1 MPSTLKSATEQL
13 GNTACLDGAAGTSAM
28 AESAAVF
35 LSSPGLAGLASLA
48 GFASAGGVVA
58 DGTGLAGTAV
68 GAAGLAAVAVGVA
81 GLAAATG
88 AFAAVGAAGLAAVL
102 GAATAAAG
110 ASGLLA
116 ATGAAAVCPCAG
128 ATAQSNKTEVSKAF
142 SSSVTG
148 HPLSIENQLGLSA
161 PPVDWYRTVMLIR
174 RLRGS
179 AGSFAL

>member
-1 MPSTLKSATEQL
+1 M
-13 GNTACLDGAAGTSAM
+13 
-28 AESAAVF
+28 
-35 LSSPGLAGLASLA
+35 
-48 GFASAGGVVA
+48 A
-58 DGTGLAGTAV
+58 DGTGLAGAAAV
-68 GAAGLAAVAVGVA
+68 ADGVAGVVPAVFAFAGLAAVAGAAAVGVA
-81 GLAAATG
+81 GLAAVTG
-88 AFAAVGAAGLAAVL
+88 ATAAVGAAAVGAAGLAAVV

-116 ATGAAAVCPCAG
+116 AAGAAVVCPCAG
-128 ATAQSNKTEVSKAF
+128 GTAQSNKTEVSKEF